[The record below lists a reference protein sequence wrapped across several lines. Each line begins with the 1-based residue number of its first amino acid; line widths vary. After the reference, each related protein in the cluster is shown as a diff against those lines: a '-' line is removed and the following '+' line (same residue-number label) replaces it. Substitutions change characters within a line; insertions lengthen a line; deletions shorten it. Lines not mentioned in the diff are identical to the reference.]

1 MSASLQDGQKRVCME
16 STQVVEIQISI
27 EHCRQQ
33 HAAYGAAYGGGGSRF
48 LLVVEFLWRENHIW
62 QMGEF

>member
-33 HAAYGAAYGGGGSRF
+33 HAAYMVGVDQDF
-48 LLVVEFLWRENHIW
+48 C
-62 QMGEF
+62 

>member
-1 MSASLQDGQKRVCME
+1 MSTSLQDGQQRVCME

-33 HAAYGAAYGGGGSRF
+33 YAAYMVGVDQDFR
-48 LLVVEFLWRENHIW
+48 
-62 QMGEF
+62 

>member
-27 EHCRQQ
+27 EQCRQQ
-33 HAAYGAAYGGGGSRF
+33 HAAYMVGVGQDF
-48 LLVVEFLWRENHIW
+48 C
-62 QMGEF
+62 